1 MKNIDLVFGYL
12 IQSSNGVSSVVRL
25 LYDNKAIFE
34 KNGVRC
40 NFFIRGNYT
49 PDAAPSSGNQ
59 SSPTAISAKSK
70 IKKSVKKLLDNAT
83 RLIPTL
89 HSAYS
94 IYNMLML
101 PGKRIAKRY
110 VSQESPESKDPL
122 FFHDIFSCYY
132 YLKYTKAKNRP
143 ILMVIHSNGET
154 YNMLKM
160 SFPDVEGSWIM
171 KKLNKI
177 EDFTFS
183 RVSDIGFVAKSA
195 MDHFKNLHP
204 ELKDVRLHYVYN
216 GLPKMPADE
225 TIAPKQS
232 KDDRIELCCVG
243 SLSYRKGQDIIIDA
257 LAGLSNAER
266 DRIHVTFLGDGTI
279 RRELEDDCGRKGL
292 SECVSFEGNRTDVDR
307 YLCLSDIFILTS
319 RDEGFPMA
327 ILEAERAGLP
337 VISTRIAGIPEMIV
351 DGETGL
357 IISPSKEELLPIFRN
372 IDGYDWAAMGKRS
385 KALFDEKF
393 TIENTIGNY
402 SSIFKSM

>member
-12 IQSSNGVSSVVRL
+12 IQSPNGVSSVVRL
-25 LYDNKAIFE
+25 LFDNKSLFE
-34 KNGVRC
+34 QNGVRC

-49 PDAAPSSGNQ
+49 PNAAPSPSNQ
-59 SSPTAISAKSK
+59 PKPTAISAKSK
-70 IKKSVKKLLDNAT
+70 IKKSVKKLLDIAT
-83 RLIPTL
+83 KLIPTL

-94 IYNMLML
+94 IYNILML

-110 VSQESPESKDPL
+110 AAQESPESNDPL

-143 ILMVIHSNGET
+143 ILLVIHSNGET

-160 SFPDVEGSWIM
+160 SFPDVEGSWVM
-171 KKLNKI
+171 KKLDKI
-177 EDFTFS
+177 ADFTFS

-216 GLPKMPADE
+216 GLPTMATDE
-225 TIAPKQS
+225 TMASKQT
-232 KDDRIELCCVG
+232 KGDRIELCCVG

-257 LAGLSNAER
+257 LAELNESEKNK
-266 DRIHVTFLGDGTI
+266 IHVTFLGDGTI
-279 RRELEDDCGRKGL
+279 RRELEDDCARKGL
-292 SECVSFEGNRTDVDR
+292 SKCVSFEGNRTDVDR

-351 DGETGL
+351 DGESGL
-357 IISPSKEELLPIFRN
+357 IINPSKEELLPILRN
-372 IDGYDWAAMGKRS
+372 IDDYDWAAMGKRS

-393 TIENTIGNY
+393 TIKNTIDNY
-402 SSIFKSM
+402 SLIFKSM